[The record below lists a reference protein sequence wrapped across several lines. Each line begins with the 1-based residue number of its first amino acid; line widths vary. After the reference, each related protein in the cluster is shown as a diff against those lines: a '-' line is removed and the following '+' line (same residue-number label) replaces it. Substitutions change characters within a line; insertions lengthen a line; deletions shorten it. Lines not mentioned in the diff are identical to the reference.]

1 MLCVG
6 EQVQSKVITVLGA
19 CVSLS
24 GQFTA
29 PVDTATVTAETEG
42 FPCSSWGKKMW
53 HACQVKGPNLVDSW
67 SHFTIN

>member
-19 CVSLS
+19 CESLS
-24 GQFTA
+24 GQFAA
-29 PVDTATVTAETEG
+29 PVDTVTTAADTEG
-42 FPCSSWGKKMW
+42 IPFSSWGKMR